1 MKILVITNLYP
12 PHEIGGYEIR
22 CRDLCER
29 LREFGHEI
37 HVLTSDHV
45 VGGRDSSGDV
55 SVTRKLKIHGMYG
68 HPWLPIHRLR
78 DLELHNHT
86 TLSQEIAAIRPDLIH
101 VWNMGGISKSLL
113 LRLEETG
120 LPLVYDISDHWIAR
134 SLRADVWL
142 SWWNGPGSSARSVA
156 RKLLTLTGIRNLISR
171 TTPTRT
177 WEAIR
182 FSRIYFCSA
191 FMRDFTASKNWP
203 VSHASVIHCG
213 IDTAAFDVKSSHET
227 FNRLLWVG
235 RMNDDKD
242 PFTAIRAL
250 AEAHRR
256 GLTDL
261 TLDLYGGGTP
271 EDLARVDAEIASL
284 GLKEHVQR
292 RSVPADE
299 MRALYAR
306 YDALVFTSNWG
317 EPFALTPLEA
327 GASGLPVISS
337 LDGGQAE
344 LVQDGIN
351 SVKAQA
357 ADASTY
363 ADAIVR
369 LHSDRELREKIA
381 IHALNAVR
389 DKFDIAPISRQIERF
404 LIETLEQHPTTRSS
418 PPQHHAS
425 PPY

>member
-1 MKILVITNLYP
+1 MKILVISNLYP

-22 CRDLCER
+22 CRDICER
-29 LREFGHEI
+29 LRDSGHEV
-37 HVLTSDHV
+37 HVLTSDHQV
-45 VGGRDSSGDV
+45 AGRDSSGDV
-55 SVTRKLKIHGMYG
+55 SISRKLKIHGMYG

-78 DLELHNHT
+78 AQEKHNHDT
-86 TLSQEIAAIRPDLIH
+86 VRTEIAAVQPDLIH

-113 LRLEETG
+113 LRLEATG
-120 LPLVYDISDHWIAR
+120 LPVVYDVSDHWIAR

-142 SWWNGPGSSARSVA
+142 SWWNGPGSKARGIA
-156 RKLLTLTGIRNLISR
+156 RKVLGFMGIRKLIDR
-171 TTPTRT
+171 ATPTRSWDRICFT
-177 WEAIR
+177 
-182 FSRIYFCSA
+182 RIYFCSA
-191 FMRDFTASKNWP
+191 FMRDFTASKHWP
-203 VSHASVIHCG
+203 VAHANVIHCG
-213 IDTAAFDVKSSHET
+213 IDTAAFSVKPSHDSFT
-227 FNRLLWVG
+227 RLLWVG

-250 AEAHRR
+250 AEAHKR
-256 GLTDL
+256 GLTEL

-271 EDLARVDAEIASL
+271 EDLARVDAEIAAL
-284 GLKEHVQR
+284 GLTEHVHR

-306 YDALVFTSNWG
+306 YDGLIFTSNWG

-351 SVKAQA
+351 SLQA
-357 ADASTY
+357 TAGKPETY

-369 LHSDRELREKIA
+369 LHGDADLRKAIA
-381 IHALNAVR
+381 SHALAAVR
-389 DKFDIAPISRQIERF
+389 QKFDLAPITRQIEAF
-404 LIETLEQHPTTRSS
+404 LQETLQEHI
-418 PPQHHAS
+418 AS
-425 PPY
+425 ESRIHSTP